1 MCSWLLGLRYSSC
14 YAGFQPFNFWLAGD
28 EAWEQQAADQQ
39 VQGSQ
44 TAALSKQYGLVDG
57 DIVSATAAH
66 CNERKLAA
74 KTVSVSICTSTRLT
88 YMLVGTKVVNLSIG

>member
-1 MCSWLLGLRYSSC
+1 MVEKHSSC
-14 YAGFQPFNFWLAGD
+14 HAGLQACSVWLAGR
-28 EAWEQQAADQQ
+28 EVGEQQAADQQ
-39 VQGSQ
+39 VQSSQ

-74 KTVSVSICTSTRLT
+74 KTVSVSTSVSSLVTC
-88 YMLVGTKVVNLSIG
+88 MLVVTKVVKQLRNICHA

>member
-1 MCSWLLGLRYSSC
+1 MAERRSSC
-14 YAGFQPFNFWLAGD
+14 HAGLQPCIAWLAGD
-28 EAWEQQAADQQ
+28 EAGDLQTADEEAQA
-39 VQGSQ
+39 SQ

-74 KTVSVSICTSTRLT
+74 KTVSVSILCASTQFP
-88 YMLVGTKVVNLSIG
+88 TKLIMSTMVQLSRG